1 MVAGF
6 WRMLSVD
13 KVAGGVSF
21 GAVQERII
29 LNRDVEAVQIPSGE
43 AVTLPIGTEVFI
55 TQTLGGAY
63 TVATSSGLARISAD
77 DADALGIEKKAEE
90 EPEEGGVAADA
101 TLEEQVWEQLKH
113 VYDPEIPVDIVNLG
127 LVYDC
132 KVTEED
138 GKTVA
143 RVKMTLTAPGCG
155 MGPVIAADAQS
166 RIMSIEGID
175 DAHVDLVWDPPWN
188 MDMLSEEAR
197 MKLGLV

>member
-1 MVAGF
+1 MQ
-6 WRMLSVD
+6 D
-13 KVAGGVSF
+13 
-21 GAVQERII
+21 RII
-29 LNRDVEAVQIPSGE
+29 LSRDIEAVQIPSGE
-43 AVTLPIGTEVFI
+43 TITLPIGTEVFI

-77 DADALGIEKKAEE
+77 DADALGIDSETESVG
-90 EPEEGGVAADA
+90 PDDPGAAATDA

-132 KVTEED
+132 KVFEED
-138 GKTVA
+138 GDTVV

-166 RIMSIEGID
+166 RILSLGGID
-175 DAHVDLVWDPPWN
+175 DAQVELVWEPAWN